1 MQQVS
6 ALCSNCYIYKAFF
19 AYPLTENSPKYFTEG
34 LSSQKY
40 AHACV
45 ISTLTR
51 ADIQRCVG
59 QAVYFCKV
67 FGDTSV
73 KIIRIW
79 PCALHFY
86 IRGLG
91 HTSGLFYFMPVHI
104 GKFIQQKLKED
115 GRSVTWFASKIYC
128 TRSNV
133 YKIFAND
140 NIDIKLLKRISLVLN
155 FNFFDV
161 LAQECFDA

>member
-1 MQQVS
+1 MFTISGWRTTCLPWVTYSRKSPTFIDNVVFLLTLLYILNDRAVYLSYKNWYKICFIKQKNIISQRVS

-34 LSSQKY
+34 LSSQNY
-40 AHACV
+40 AHACA

-51 ADIQRCVG
+51 ADISRCVG

-91 HTSGLFYFMPVHI
+91 HTPGL
-104 GKFIQQKLKED
+104 
-115 GRSVTWFASKIYC
+115 
-128 TRSNV
+128 
-133 YKIFAND
+133 
-140 NIDIKLLKRISLVLN
+140 
-155 FNFFDV
+155 
-161 LAQECFDA
+161 